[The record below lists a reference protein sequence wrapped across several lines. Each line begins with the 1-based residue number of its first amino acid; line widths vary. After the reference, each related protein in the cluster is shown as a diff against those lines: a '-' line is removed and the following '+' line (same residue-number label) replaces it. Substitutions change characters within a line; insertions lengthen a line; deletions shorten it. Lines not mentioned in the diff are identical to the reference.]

1 MPMLRVFSSDAS
13 GRMAGFPNRMAVD
26 SPASRAHGGSRAS
39 DARTVFEVYEDE
51 EHLTI
56 RLRPFV
62 VCEVGRTPSRF
73 PILLLDRPVILL
85 RILDQIIDTNVHCT
99 THTDTP
105 CRHVTCLIHEFLSNP
120 FPPILP
126 YDNPLP
132 VLLRDLRI
140 LFEMDQEVADRQ
152 RLRPSHRELSV
163 ALVTGDTPLDVPP
176 EDRGRFLDPRAWQ
189 ELAREAHGHESGPDW
204 VDAVVGEEGHG
215 GSRRDL
221 LRLILST
228 PAVAAAQAG
237 VELRWEHPSS
247 PLKTQVRDLTER
259 NESAWRKAL
268 AWFEDFLRIAAPSVP
283 ASPVS
288 EEESLAKRA
297 SAVRR
302 TRAGPF
308 QPRGRW
314 EVYGRSLSVIHAID
328 SRSRRLAAARP
339 VGAALVASASF
350 PPAALC

>member
-1 MPMLRVFSSDAS
+1 MTIV
-13 GRMAGFPNRMAVD
+13 
-26 SPASRAHGGSRAS
+26 SRS
-39 DARTVFEVYEDE
+39 ARTVFEVYEDE

-126 YDNPLP
+126 YDNPLS

-268 AWFEDFLRIAAPSVP
+268 AWFEVRRWLAHGLLSSTESVNSRSLHPSLLQDFLRIAAPSVP

-297 SAVRR
+297 NAVRR

-314 EVYGRSLSVIHAID
+314 EVYGRSLS
-328 SRSRRLAAARP
+328 
-339 VGAALVASASF
+339 GEQE
-350 PPAALC
+350 